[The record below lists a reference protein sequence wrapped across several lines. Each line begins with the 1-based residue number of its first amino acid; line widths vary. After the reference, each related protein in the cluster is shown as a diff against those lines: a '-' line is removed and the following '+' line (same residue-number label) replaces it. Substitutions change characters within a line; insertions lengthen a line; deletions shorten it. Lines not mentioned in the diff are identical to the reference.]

1 MSLTKEELKEYK
13 GGLDK
18 NFWDTLAENLLKAK
32 SLGRRMGLAVR
43 IYIRQNFCH

>member
-1 MSLTKEELKEYK
+1 MNLTMEELKEYN
-13 GGLDK
+13 GGKAK

-32 SLGRRMGLAVR
+32 SLGRRMGFAVL